1 MKNARWQI
9 IWGISLVSLSALL
22 YFAHFIIFGDAHHIF
37 IYLLGD
43 IAFVPVEVLIVT
55 MIIHK
60 LLEER
65 EKRARLEKLNV
76 VIEIFFS
83 KVGTDLVDLFSSSD
97 SSLDSLTESLI
108 ITNEWTDRDFIKA
121 KRDLKNHNYSIN
133 IDRVDLQGVN
143 GFLHDKKD
151 FLLQLLANPTM
162 LEHETFTD
170 LIRAVLHLSEEL
182 LRRND
187 LSALPDTDKKHL
199 AGDLERAYGLLV
211 LEWLECM
218 KYLKS
223 SYPYLFSLAMRTNP
237 FDSTASPFV
246 R

>member
-1 MKNARWQI
+1 MNQSRWQI
-9 IWGISLVSLSALL
+9 VLAISLVSLSTLFYL
-22 YFAHFIIFGDAHHIF
+22 AHFLIFGDTHHIF

-43 IAFVPVEVLIVT
+43 IAFVPIEVLIVT

-65 EKRARLEKLNV
+65 EKRSRLEKLNV

-83 KVGTDLVDLFSSSD
+83 KVGTDLVDLFTSAD
-97 SSLDSLTESLI
+97 PGLDALTKELI
-108 ITNEWTDRDFIKA
+108 VSNEWTDRDFIKA
-121 KRDLKNHNYSIN
+121 KKVLKNHNYSILV
-133 IDRVDLQGVN
+133 DKVDLQGLS
-143 GFLHDKKD
+143 GFLNDKRD
-151 FLLQLLANPTM
+151 FLLQMLANPTM

-170 LIRAVLHLSEEL
+170 LIRAVLHLMEEL
-182 LRRND
+182 SHRD
-187 LSALPDTDKKHL
+187 DFSALPDTDKRHL
-199 AGDLERAYGLLV
+199 SGDLERAYGLLV

-218 KYLKS
+218 KYLKN